1 MQTFEGAAAG
11 RADRA
16 RVRGPSLNLGQHMQQ
31 RHAVRTAGRPIQ
43 PPQHGNVVL
52 GAIGGELRVAY
63 QPIPGYVGPDFF
75 RVRLAAPT
83 PEEIPVRV
91 TVDP

>member
-43 PPQHGNVVL
+43 PPQPERNPWD
-52 GAIGGELRVAY
+52 APAEASFN
-63 QPIPGYVGPDFF
+63 PG
-75 RVRLAAPT
+75 APT
-83 PEEIPVRV
+83 PRRKREEEPVAGAE
-91 TVDP
+91 P